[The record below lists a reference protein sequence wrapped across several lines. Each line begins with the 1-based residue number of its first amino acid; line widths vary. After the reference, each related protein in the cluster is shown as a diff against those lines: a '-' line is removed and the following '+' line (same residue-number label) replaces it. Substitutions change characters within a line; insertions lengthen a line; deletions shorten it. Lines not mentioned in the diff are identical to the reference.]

1 MVYDDMYNKA
11 FDEWKLKKIKQYTN
25 NHNIR

>member
-1 MVYDDMYNKA
+1 MVYDDTYNKV
-11 FDEWKLKKIKQYTN
+11 FDEWKLKKVKYYTN